1 MWELAT
7 EKIPWDTLNAM
18 QVLFLCFKRTIS
30 KSDLIKL
37 KLKFLYQFHLSVF
50 FHRRILTFFSMEQ

>member
-18 QVLFLCFKRTIS
+18 QVLFSCVNEPR
-30 KSDLIKL
+30 
-37 KLKFLYQFHLSVF
+37 KF
-50 FHRRILTFFSMEQ
+50 MKMNKCPK